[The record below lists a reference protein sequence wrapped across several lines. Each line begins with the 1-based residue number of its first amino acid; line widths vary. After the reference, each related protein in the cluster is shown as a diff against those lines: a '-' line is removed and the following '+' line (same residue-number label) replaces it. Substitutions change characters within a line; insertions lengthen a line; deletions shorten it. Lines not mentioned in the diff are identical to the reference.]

1 MTLAIQAL
9 DTHWRS
15 AKPIPPQRLQGWVQ
29 ALAAQDGDALAAS
42 AALQD
47 GWVFIRH
54 LPLQMRLRADAVDAE
69 VGEAWRQSLAA
80 ALQHAVA
87 DAGGHAVVRY
97 PHRHDALADLLYRS
111 ALGETV
117 RQWAWQRMALLPRAG
132 LGAAQAL
139 QHGTMALLREPQAV
153 WPVLV
158 RLLAGETA
166 CASLTALLHGWS
178 AATWRQVLLASPRTR
193 PYVRDSAAAT
203 TATAAEQAAAACLD
217 IPDAASGWL
226 SWARSRP
233 QAVAARAEAVPAL
246 LAALTWPQ
254 WPVSQPQAASRV
266 IGLHERIQPP
276 RGSTP
281 SWPPHAAVGSTAPPA
296 VRPEQ
301 PTPPRHRAADAA
313 PLPPLPLPVP
323 GATGLPTRHGG
334 LLFWLGQLP
343 RLGIVAAEHDPPPA
357 LLLRALAHALGAP
370 DDDPALAAFC
380 GGNVPPGEIPA
391 GFAASAAAHAQGLE
405 QWLADAA
412 PDLAPPRLDAVCRR
426 AGQLHFRPGWIEL
439 RLPLSGVDTAV
450 RRLGLDLD
458 PGWLPWLG
466 CVVSIHYD
474 D

>member
-1 MTLAIQAL
+1 MTLAIQSL

-15 AKPIPPQRLQGWVQ
+15 AEPIPPHRLQGWVQ

-42 AALQD
+42 VAPHD

-80 ALQHAVA
+80 ALQQAAA
-87 DAGGHAVVRY
+87 DEGGHGVVRY

-117 RQWAWQRMALLPRAG
+117 RQWVWQRLALLPRAG
-132 LGAAQAL
+132 LDAAQAL
-139 QHGTMALLREPQAV
+139 EHGTVALLREPQAV
-153 WPVLV
+153 WPVLA
-158 RLLAGETA
+158 RLLAGETP
-166 CASLTALLHGWS
+166 CASLTALLRGWS

-193 PYVRDSAAAT
+193 PYVRDWAAAT
-203 TATAAEQAAAACLD
+203 TATAADRAAAACLD
-217 IPDAASGWL
+217 IPGAASEWL
-226 SWARSRP
+226 SWARARP

-246 LAALTWPQ
+246 LAALTWPHG
-254 WPVSQPQAASRV
+254 PVSQPQAASRV
-266 IGLHERIQPP
+266 IALQERIQPP
-276 RGSTP
+276 RRSTP
-281 SWPPHAAVGSTAPPA
+281 TWLPDAAGGPTAPPT
-296 VRPEQ
+296 VRPAQ
-301 PTPPRHRAADAA
+301 PAPPRDREADAA
-313 PLPPLPLPVP
+313 PLPPLPVP
-323 GATGLPTRHGG
+323 GANGLPTLHGG

-343 RLGIVAAEHDPPPA
+343 RLGIVTAAHDAPPA

-370 DDDPALAAFC
+370 DDDPAVAAFC
-380 GGNVPPGEIPA
+380 GGSVPTGEIPA
-391 GFAASAAAHAQGLE
+391 GFAANAAAHAEGLE
-405 QWLADAA
+405 QWLVHAA
-412 PDLAPPRLDAVCRR
+412 PELAPPRLDAVCRR

-439 RLPLSGVDTAV
+439 RLPLSGVSTAV

-466 CVVSIHYD
+466 CVVSIRYD

>member
-1 MTLAIQAL
+1 MTLAIRAL
-9 DTHWRS
+9 GSHWRS
-15 AKPIPPQRLQGWVQ
+15 AQPIPPQRLQGWVQ

-42 AALQD
+42 VAPHD

-54 LPLQMRLRADAVDAE
+54 LPLHMRLRADAVDAE

-80 ALQHAVA
+80 ALQQAAV
-87 DAGGHAVVRY
+87 DEGGHGVVRY

-111 ALGETV
+111 ALGETA

-139 QHGTMALLREPQAV
+139 QHGTVALLREPQAV
-153 WPVLV
+153 WPVLA

-166 CASLTALLHGWS
+166 CASLTALLRGWS

-193 PYVRDSAAAT
+193 PYVLDSTA
-203 TATAAEQAAAACLD
+203 ATAATAADQAAAACLD
-217 IPDAASGWL
+217 IPGAASEWL

-233 QAVAARAEAVPAL
+233 HAVAARAEAVPAL
-246 LAALTWPQ
+246 LAALAWPHGR
-254 WPVSQPQAASRV
+254 VSPLLAAWRV
-266 IGLHERIQPP
+266 IALQDRIQLPHRSPP
-276 RGSTP
+276 TWS
-281 SWPPHAAVGSTAPPA
+281 PHAAAVPTAPPA
-296 VRPEQ
+296 VRPAQ
-301 PTPPRHRAADAA
+301 PAAPRERPADAA
-313 PLPPLPLPVP
+313 PLPPLPVP
-323 GATGLPTRHGG
+323 DAAGLPTRHGG

-343 RLGIVAAEHDPPPA
+343 RLGIVTADQDPPPA

-370 DDDPALAAFC
+370 DDDPAVAAFC

-426 AGQLHFRPGWIEL
+426 AGQLHFRPGWTEL

-466 CVVSIHYD
+466 CVVSIRYD